1 MKLIFTKI
9 LTLAQFIFN
18 NPHFSM
24 SGKSVEARL
33 LKPTHLLHY
42 QFLADGQLRGTR
54 RDQASELAGR

>member
-1 MKLIFTKI
+1 
-9 LTLAQFIFN
+9 
-18 NPHFSM
+18 M

-42 QFLADGQLRGTR
+42 QFLAAGQLRGTR